1 MDLLA
6 CRKCI
11 QTAATNSRI
20 RIAEGKESVDMCLAI
35 QEMREESRLEGFMEG
50 ELKGEL
56 KGAIVF
62 AKELGLS
69 RAEVKKAFME
79 KYGKSDGETEELMEI
94 YWK

>member
-1 MDLLA
+1 
-6 CRKCI
+6 
-11 QTAATNSRI
+11 
-20 RIAEGKESVDMCLAI
+20 MCLAI

-79 KYGKSDGETEELMEI
+79 KYGKGDGETEELMEI